1 MTARPSRTSD
11 STIGAQ
17 VRATYSAAALAS
29 ARTDAAHPLAD
40 QFYGRPT
47 SRVDAGALASSLGC
61 ANPTALVDLQPGQ
74 TVLDLG
80 SGGGLDVLLSA
91 RRVGPSG
98 RAIGVDMTAEMI
110 VLAQRHGAE
119 AGLTNV
125 EFRLGTIED
134 LPVQDGSVDVVISNC
149 VVSLSPDKDRVF
161 AQVWR
166 VLAPGGRVAIADLAT
181 LTPLPAAL
189 RDGLGT
195 WVGCIAGALSVQEYL
210 AALTAAGFVD
220 VQVQVLRTFGLG
232 DLHLL
237 EGSSLGADL
246 LADIPREALQAAQGA
261 LASVHVTATKP
272 GGGHV

>member
-1 MTARPSRTSD
+1 MTARPND
-11 STIGAQ
+11 ETIREQ

-29 ARTDAAHPLAD
+29 AGTVHALAD
-40 QFYGRPT
+40 QLYGGLT
-47 SRVDAGALASSLGC
+47 SDAGALLSSLGC

-98 RAIGVDMTAEMI
+98 RVIGVDMTPEMI
-110 VLAQRHGAE
+110 ALAQQHAAE

-134 LPVQDGSVDVVISNC
+134 LPVPDGSVDVVISNC
-149 VVSLSPDKDRVF
+149 VLNLSPDKDGVF

-166 VLAPGGRVAIADLAT
+166 VLAPGGRLAIADLAT
-181 LTPLPAAL
+181 LAPLPAAL

-195 WVGCIAGALSVQEYL
+195 WAACIAGALSVAEYQV
-210 AALTAAGFVD
+210 ALVAAGFVD

-237 EGSSLGADL
+237 EGSPLGADL
-246 LADIPREALQAAQGA
+246 LADIPQEDLQAAQGA

-272 GGGHV
+272 GSGRV